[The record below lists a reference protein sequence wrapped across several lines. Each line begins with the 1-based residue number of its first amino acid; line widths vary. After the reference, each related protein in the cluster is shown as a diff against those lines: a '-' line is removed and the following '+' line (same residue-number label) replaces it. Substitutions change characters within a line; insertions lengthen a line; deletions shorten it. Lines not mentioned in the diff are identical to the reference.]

1 MAEQTPIIIK
11 KVKKARH
18 EEHHGSSWKVAYA
31 DFVTAMMA
39 FFLLLWLLAMVAPEK
54 RMAMSE
60 YFRNFNLFNEVS
72 AAGSSGMMNKSGV
85 LGDMQNSLV
94 KSTNS
99 MAGRVNSR
107 GEKEFIAERLKKA
120 IDEKLRAYSEQIL
133 VDIVEGGVRIQLV
146 DTEGKEMFALGSAEP
161 TPRAKQ
167 ILSVIA
173 ENIQDLQNRV
183 AIEGHTDAAPFRGS
197 QVTNW
202 ELSTARA
209 SAARRELES
218 KGLDPQRIARVVG
231 FADQELLIKDNP
243 RDPRNRRISVTIL
256 SGPPGMVH
264 SQNVKNFH

>member
-1 MAEQTPIIIK
+1 MAERTPIIIK
-11 KVKKARH
+11 KMKKSHH

-39 FFLLLWLLAMVAPEK
+39 FFLLLWLLAMISPEK
-54 RMAMSE
+54 RAAMSE
-60 YFRNFNLFNEVS
+60 YFRNFNLFRDVTT
-72 AAGSSGMMNKSGV
+72 AGSKGMMNKEGL
-85 LGDMQNSLV
+85 LGDKQNSLV
-94 KSTNS
+94 KSTNA
-99 MAGRVNSR
+99 MTGRVNSR
-107 GEKEFIAERLKKA
+107 GEKEIIAERLKKA
-120 IDEKLRAYSEQIL
+120 IDEKLRAYSDQIY

-146 DTEGKEMFALGSAEP
+146 DAEGKEMFALGSAEP

-173 ENIQDLQNRV
+173 ENIQDLQNKV
-183 AIEGHTDAAPFRGS
+183 AIEGHTDAAPFKSS
-197 QVTNW
+197 QITNW

-231 FADQELLIKDNP
+231 FADQELFIKDNP

-256 SGPPGMVH
+256 TGNQGMVPR
-264 SQNVKNFH
+264 SSMRNF